1 MQPKIS
7 IIIPVYNTEKY
18 LHECLNSVVSQ
29 TIKDVE
35 IICIDDGS
43 TDNSYQILQ
52 EYAEKDS
59 RFVILQQE
67 NKGAGAARNKGIE
80 IAKGEFLV
88 FLDSDDYYLDTDVLE
103 SLYESAQKNDVLICG
118 GGFAELQQ
126 DGTIFSQWENTKEYG
141 FYFDSDKLIEYQDY
155 QFDYGFTRFI
165 YKRTFLLENNIF
177 FSNRKHFEDPTFF
190 VKAMFTAKKFYAIKK
205 IVYWYR
211 INYKKNTWNI
221 NKIND
226 LLDGI
231 LENMVFSKNHNLEI
245 LNEVTALRFLNDY
258 SLDIVPYYRDNSV
271 QQKISDFSKLI
282 LKQSLVFKI
291 INDYFTIKDELLSVR
306 QSLSFKIGKK
316 IMFLPC
322 FIKELFKKK

>member
-29 TIKDVE
+29 TIKDIE

-177 FSNRKHFEDPTFF
+177 FSNRCFRLYPFGD
-190 VKAMFTAKKFYAIKK
+190 Y
-205 IVYWYR
+205 
-211 INYKKNTWNI
+211 
-221 NKIND
+221 
-226 LLDGI
+226 
-231 LENMVFSKNHNLEI
+231 
-245 LNEVTALRFLNDY
+245 LR
-258 SLDIVPYYRDNSV
+258 
-271 QQKISDFSKLI
+271 
-282 LKQSLVFKI
+282 
-291 INDYFTIKDELLSVR
+291 
-306 QSLSFKIGKK
+306 
-316 IMFLPC
+316 
-322 FIKELFKKK
+322 